1 MCPILHVCRSKYYA
15 WRQRGRESPRARSD
29 RRLLVL
35 IRSLHQ
41 EWKGILGFRRMCIRL
56 RLDHGESIGIR
67 RVRRLMRS
75 AGLSGVP
82 KKRRPYRKPVR
93 TDPNVPDLL
102 QREFSA
108 QQPNQAWVTDITEF
122 RTGKGKLYLCVIKD
136 LYDGTV
142 VSWKTHA
149 RPTADLVVSTVQ
161 WAVEKSSRPD
171 RKPMILHSDHGSQ
184 YTSLAYRKCVRR
196 YGLRMSMGRVR
207 TCADNASAESVFAQL
222 KRELVHRCRFRTR
235 QEATE
240 RINQYF
246 LNIYNPW
253 RPMPIST
260 PKPNTKEAL
269 NERINGAFIDQ
280 KVTKKL
286 SPKPCSDPTSLSSN
300 FSINRGVQNWTMYV
314 LEMLQQKDEK
324 FPL

>member
-1 MCPILHVCRSKYYA
+1 MVVMCPILHVCRSKYYA
-15 WRQRGRESPRARSD
+15 WRQLGRESPRARSD

-41 EWKGILGFRRMCIRL
+41 EWNGILGYRRICVRL
-56 RLDHGESIGIR
+56 RQDHGESIGIR
-67 RVRRLMRS
+67 WVRRLMRS

-82 KKRRPYRKPVR
+82 KKRRPYRKPGR
-93 TDPNVPDLL
+93 TDQSVPDLL

-122 RTGKGKLYLCVIKD
+122 RTGEGKLYLCVIKD
-136 LYDGTV
+136 LYDGTI
-142 VSWKTHA
+142 VSWKTQA

-161 WAVEKSSRPD
+161 WAVEKSSRQD
-171 RKPMILHSDHGSQ
+171 RKRTILHSDHGSQ
-184 YTSLAYRKCVRR
+184 YTSHAYRKCVQR

-235 QEATE
+235 QEAIE

-253 RPMPIST
+253 RRMPIST
-260 PKPNTKEAL
+260 PKPNAKVAL
-269 NERINGAFIDQ
+269 DERTNGA
-280 KVTKKL
+280 V
-286 SPKPCSDPTSLSSN
+286 C
-300 FSINRGVQNWTMYV
+300 
-314 LEMLQQKDEK
+314 
-324 FPL
+324 

>member
-1 MCPILHVCRSKYYA
+1 MSDVACVPEQVLRLATTRSRVA
-15 WRQRGRESPRARSD
+15 AVRSD

-35 IRSLHQ
+35 SRSLHQ
-41 EWKGILGFRRMCIRL
+41 EGNGILGSRRMCVRL
-56 RLDHGESIGIR
+56 RQDHGESIGIR

-82 KKRRPYRKPVR
+82 KKRRVYRKPGR
-93 TDPNVPDLL
+93 IDQNVPDLL
-102 QREFSA
+102 PRECSA
-108 QQPNQAWVTDITEF
+108 QQPNRAWVTDITEF
-122 RTGKGKLYLCVIKD
+122 RTGAGKLYLCVIKD

-142 VSWKTHA
+142 VSWKTQS
-149 RPTADLVVSTVQ
+149 RLTADLVVSTVN
-161 WAVEKSSRPD
+161 WAVEKSSRQD
-171 RKPMILHSDHGSQ
+171 GKPTILHSDHGSQ
-184 YTSLAYRKCVRR
+184 YTSNAYRKCLQH

-253 RPMPIST
+253 RRMPIST

-269 NERINGAFIDQ
+269 NERTNGA
-280 KVTKKL
+280 V
-286 SPKPCSDPTSLSSN
+286 C
-300 FSINRGVQNWTMYV
+300 
-314 LEMLQQKDEK
+314 
-324 FPL
+324 